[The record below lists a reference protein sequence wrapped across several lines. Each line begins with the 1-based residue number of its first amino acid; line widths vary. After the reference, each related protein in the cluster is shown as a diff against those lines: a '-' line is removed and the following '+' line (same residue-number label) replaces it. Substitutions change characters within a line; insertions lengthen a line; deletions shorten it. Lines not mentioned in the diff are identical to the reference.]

1 MHQYEVTVLD
11 LGRKH
16 TELRLDVWAR
26 VIVRDNEFAV
36 GRASLLREGIVS
48 AECEDKKIAVQT
60 ADERAVIVRH
70 DNVSIALREN
80 PEQFFVLFLRKID
93 SV

>member
-1 MHQYEVTVLD
+1 MHQHKITVFD
-11 LGRKH
+11 LGREH
-16 TELRLDVWAR
+16 TELRLDVRAR
-26 VIVRDNEFAV
+26 VVVRDNEFAV

-48 AECEDKKIAVQT
+48 SKCEDKKIAVQT

-80 PEQFFVLFLRKID
+80 PVQFFVLFFWKID
-93 SV
+93 GI

>member
-1 MHQYEVTVLD
+1 MHQHEIAVFD

-16 TELRLDVWAR
+16 TELRLNVRAR
-26 VIVRDNEFAV
+26 VIICDNEFAV
-36 GRASLLREGIVS
+36 GRPCFLREGIVS

-70 DNVSIALREN
+70 NDVSRTLREN
-80 PEQFFVLFLRKID
+80 VVQFFVLFLREVDGI
-93 SV
+93 

>member
-1 MHQYEVTVLD
+1 MHQHEIAVLD

-26 VIVRDNEFAV
+26 VIVCNNEFAV
-36 GRASLLREGIVS
+36 GRAGLLRERVIAS
-48 AECEDKKIAVQT
+48 EREDKKIAVQT

-70 DNVSIALREN
+70 DDVSLAL
-80 PEQFFVLFLRKID
+80 
-93 SV
+93 

>member
-1 MHQYEVTVLD
+1 MHQHEIAVLN

-16 TELRLDVWAR
+16 TELRLDVRAR
-26 VIVRDNEFAV
+26 VVVRDNEFAV
-36 GRASLLREGIVS
+36 GRAGLLREGIVPS
-48 AECEDKKIAVQT
+48 ERKDIKIAVQT

-70 DNVSIALREN
+70 DDVSFALREN
-80 PEQFFVLFLRKID
+80 VVQFFVLFLRKID

>member
-1 MHQYEVTVLD
+1 MHQHEVAVLD

-16 TELRLDVWAR
+16 TELRLDVRPR

-36 GRASLLREGIVS
+36 GRASFLREGIVS

-60 ADERAVIVRH
+60 ADKWAVVVRH
-70 DNVSIALREN
+70 DDVSSALREN
-80 PEQFFVLFLRKID
+80 PVQFFVLFHREVDGI
-93 SV
+93 

>member
-1 MHQYEVTVLD
+1 MHQHKVAVLD
-11 LGRKH
+11 LGREH

-70 DNVSIALREN
+70 DDVSRTLREN
-80 PEQFFVLFLRKID
+80 VVQFFVLFLRKVNGI
-93 SV
+93 

>member
-1 MHQYEVTVLD
+1 MHQHEIAVLD
-11 LGRKH
+11 LRREH
-16 TELRLDVWAR
+16 TELRLDVRAR

-60 ADERAVIVRH
+60 ADERAVVVRH
-70 DNVSIALREN
+70 DDVSFALREN
-80 PEQFFVLFLRKID
+80 VVQFFVLFLREVNGI
-93 SV
+93 